1 MAASTA
7 RRYETRALLRA
18 HLAASSGYRHLTKN
32 CPVCHHLLRLALERA
47 DREAEAPPPGEPE
60 SAAGGLPGPSG
71 GPVEQA
77 PPRERVARPAR
88 EGRQAPDGGTESP
101 AGE

>member
-18 HLAASSGYRHLTKN
+18 HLAASSGYRHLTKT

-47 DREAEAPPPGEPE
+47 DRDPGAPTPGEPE
-60 SAAGGLPGPSG
+60 DLTAGLQGPSA
-71 GPVEQA
+71 GPAEQP
-77 PPRERVARPAR
+77 PPRERGARPER
-88 EGRQAPDGGTESP
+88 EGRQVPDGGTESP
-101 AGE
+101 SGE

>member
-18 HLAASSGYRHLTKN
+18 HLAASSGYRHLTKT

-47 DREAEAPPPGEPE
+47 DREPGAPAGEPE
-60 SAAGGLPGPSG
+60 SPAGGLQGPSG
-71 GPVEQA
+71 GPAEQP

-88 EGRQAPDGGTESP
+88 EGRQVPDGGTESP
-101 AGE
+101 SGE